1 MARIKVT
8 QRKRNKYIQ
17 AIQGVRLPQKDFT
30 LPEKLKR
37 EGLAIKR
44 RQARKDV
51 QRQEG
56 HYRRYRPGTVALR
69 QIRKYQRS
77 TDLLIAKLPFRRLVR
92 EIATNLDNQK
102 RFQETAL
109 QAIQEASEAFLV
121 GLLEEANLCAIHAK
135 RVTLMS
141 KDIQLARKIRGD
153 V

>member
-30 LPEKLKR
+30 LPETLKR

-56 HYRRYRPGTVALR
+56 HYRRYRP
-69 QIRKYQRS
+69 
-77 TDLLIAKLPFRRLVR
+77 
-92 EIATNLDNQK
+92 
-102 RFQETAL
+102 AL

>member
-1 MARIKVT
+1 MARTKIT

-17 AIQGVRLPQKDFT
+17 AIQGIRLPQKDFT

-56 HYRRYRPGTVALR
+56 PYRRYRPGTVALR

-92 EIATNLDNQK
+92 EIATNIDNQK
-102 RFQETAL
+102 RFQATAL
-109 QAIQEASEAFLV
+109 QAIQEAAEAFLV

-141 KDIQLARKIRGD
+141 KDIQLARKIRDD

>member
-1 MARIKVT
+1 MARTKIT

-17 AIQGVRLPQKDFT
+17 AIQGIRLPQKDFT

-44 RQARKDV
+44 RQPRKDV

-92 EIATNLDNQK
+92 EIATNIDNQK
-102 RFQETAL
+102 RFQATAL
-109 QAIQEASEAFLV
+109 QAIQEAAEAFLV

>member
-1 MARIKVT
+1 MARIKIA
-8 QRKRNKYIQ
+8 QRKTNKYIQ
-17 AIQGVRLPQKDFT
+17 ALRGVRIPQKDFT

-77 TDLLIAKLPFRRLVR
+77 VDLLISKLPFQRLVR
-92 EIATNLDNQK
+92 QIATDLDNQK
-102 RFQETAL
+102 RFQATAI
-109 QAIQEASEAFLV
+109 QAIQEAAEAFLV

-135 RVTLMS
+135 RVTLMP
-141 KDIQLARKIRGD
+141 KDIQLAKKIRGD

>member
-69 QIRKYQRS
+69 QIRKYQ
-77 TDLLIAKLPFRRLVR
+77 LVR

>member
-1 MARIKVT
+1 MARTKIT

-17 AIQGVRLPQKDFT
+17 AIQGIRLPQKDFT

-92 EIATNLDNQK
+92 EIATNIDNQK
-102 RFQETAL
+102 RFQATAL
-109 QAIQEASEAFLV
+109 QAIQEAAEAFLV

>member
-1 MARIKVT
+1 MARTKIT

-17 AIQGVRLPQKDFT
+17 AIQGIRLPQKDFT

-92 EIATNLDNQK
+92 EIATNIDNKKGFKQ
-102 RFQETAL
+102 
-109 QAIQEASEAFLV
+109 
-121 GLLEEANLCAIHAK
+121 LLYKL
-135 RVTLMS
+135 S
-141 KDIQLARKIRGD
+141 KKKLRHS
-153 V
+153 

>member
-1 MARIKVT
+1 MT
-8 QRKRNKYIQ
+8 YIQ

-30 LPEKLKR
+30 LPENLKR

-51 QRQEG
+51 QRQER

-69 QIRKYQRS
+69 QIRKYQ
-77 TDLLIAKLPFRRLVR
+77 LVR
-92 EIATNLDNQK
+92 EIATYLDNQK

-121 GLLEEANLCAIHAK
+121 ELLEEANLCAIHAK